1 MNYRSIPIQYCF
13 SSDFEDYKEC
23 IVNYKNI
30 SVLYYQFHA
39 SSDHTMVVADGC
51 ADIQFCCDQDNV
63 SSTIWGSV
71 LTPQHI
77 KFNAGKTYYGI
88 RLSTSVSRR
97 LSFFRYSELINT
109 GVSLSGLNCFGK
121 ELSEKI
127 ALAQN
132 FKKRILL
139 TQQWLTAFGFFEPQ
153 KMDFI
158 DYSINKILEDR
169 GNLKISAL
177 AEYIGSSERLIRDKF
192 TNAVGMSP
200 KQYSRIVRFQSLIE
214 LILFDGRQK
223 LLSLNDLISSSY
235 YDESHLSKEV
245 KFFADMTPKQF
256 IKETSNVV
264 IRRNTIA
271 SSLY

>member
-1 MNYRSIPIQYCF
+1 MSHRSIPIQYCF

-30 SVLYYQFHA
+30 SVLYYQFRA
-39 SSDHTMVVADGC
+39 SSDHTVVVADGC
-51 ADIQFCCDQDNV
+51 ADIQFCCDKDNA

-71 LTPQHI
+71 LAPQYI
-77 KFNAGKTYYGI
+77 NFNAGKTYYGI

-97 LSFFRYSELINT
+97 LSFFRYSELINK
-109 GVSLSGLNCFGK
+109 GVSLSGLNYFGK

-127 ALAQN
+127 TLADS
-132 FKKRILL
+132 FKERILL
-139 TQQWLTAFGFFEPQ
+139 TQKWLTVFGFFEPK

-169 GNLKISAL
+169 GNLKISEL

-192 TNAVGMSP
+192 TSAVGMSP
-200 KQYSRIVRFQSLIE
+200 KQYSRIVRFQNLIE
-214 LILFDGRQK
+214 LILFNERQNSF
-223 LLSLNDLISSSY
+223 SLNDLILSSY

-245 KFFADMTPKQF
+245 KFFTDMTPKQF

-264 IRRNTIA
+264 LKRNTIVNT
-271 SSLY
+271 LY

>member
-1 MNYRSIPIQYCF
+1 MSHRSIPIQYCF

-30 SVLYYQFHA
+30 SVLYYQFNA
-39 SSDHTMVVADGC
+39 CSDHTIVVADGC
-51 ADIQFCCDQDNV
+51 ADIQFCCDQDDA

-71 LTPQHI
+71 LSPQHI

-97 LSFFRYSELINT
+97 LSFFRYSELINK
-109 GVSLSGLNCFGK
+109 GVSLSGLNYFSK

-127 ALAQN
+127 TLAKS
-132 FKKRILL
+132 FKERILL
-139 TQQWLTAFGFFEPQ
+139 TQKWLTVFGFFEPK

-158 DYSINKILEDR
+158 DYSVNKILEDR
-169 GNLKISAL
+169 GNLKISEL

-192 TNAVGMSP
+192 TSAIGMSP
-200 KQYSRIVRFQSLIE
+200 KQYSRIVRFQNLIE
-214 LILFDGRQK
+214 LVLFNEGK
-223 LLSLNDLISSSY
+223 NSFSLNDLILSSY

-245 KFFADMTPKQF
+245 KFFTGMTPKQF
-256 IKETSNVV
+256 IKETSNIV
-264 IRRNTIA
+264 IKRNTIVNT
-271 SSLY
+271 LY

>member
-1 MNYRSIPIQYCF
+1 MSHRSIPIQYCF

-51 ADIQFCCDQDNV
+51 ADIQFCCDKDNP

-77 KFNAGKTYYGI
+77 KFNSGKTYYGI

-97 LSFFRYSELINT
+97 LSFFRYSELINK
-109 GVSLSGLNCFGK
+109 GVSLSGLNYFGK

-127 ALAQN
+127 TLAQS
-132 FKKRILL
+132 FKERILL
-139 TQQWLTAFGFFEPQ
+139 TQNWLTDFGFFEPK

-169 GNLKISAL
+169 GNLKISEL

-192 TNAVGMSP
+192 THAVGMSP

-214 LILFDGRQK
+214 LILFSGNYN
-223 LLSLNDLISSSY
+223 SSSVHDLILSSY
-235 YDESHLSKEV
+235 YDDSHLSKEV
-245 KFFADMTPKQF
+245 KFFTGMTPKKF
-256 IKETSNVV
+256 IKETSNIVLK
-264 IRRNTIA
+264 RNTIV

>member
-1 MNYRSIPIQYCF
+1 MSHRSIPIQYCF

-30 SVLYYQFHA
+30 SILYYQFRA
-39 SSDHTMVVADGC
+39 SSDHTIVVADGC
-51 ADIQFCCDQDNV
+51 ADIQFCCDKDNA

-71 LTPQHI
+71 LTPQQI
-77 KFNAGKTYYGI
+77 RFNSGKTYFGI

-97 LSFFRYSELINT
+97 LSFFRYSELINK
-109 GVSLSGLNCFGK
+109 GVSLSGLNYFGK
-121 ELSEKI
+121 ELTEKI
-127 ALAQN
+127 TLAKS
-132 FKKRILL
+132 FKERILL
-139 TQQWLTAFGFFEPQ
+139 TQNWLTVFGFFEPK

-158 DYSINKILEDR
+158 DYSINKIQESR
-169 GNLKISAL
+169 GDLKISEL

-192 TNAVGMSP
+192 THAVGMSP

-214 LILFDGRQK
+214 LIVFNDHQHLP
-223 LLSLNDLISSSY
+223 SLNDLMLSSY
-235 YDESHLSKEV
+235 YDESHFTKEV
-245 KFFADMTPKQF
+245 KFFSDMTPKKF

-264 IRRNTIA
+264 IKRNTIV